1 MSRGLCNTFFLKA
14 PEKGGLHL
22 SVLLVQCVCKEKD
35 PGSGVCF

>member
-1 MSRGLCNTFFLKA
+1 MSCGLCNIFFLA
-14 PEKGGLHL
+14 CPEKGGLCL